1 MGSDPIVQGM
11 RNHLKLKSHLR
22 CVTDPNDVMKKDTPS
37 SRRKF
42 LREVAATSMATA
54 AMPIAS
60 LAAREKAED
69 RILRYEKP
77 ISANDKIRIGVI
89 GYGVQGHF
97 DLETALKVPGVELA
111 GICDLYTGRIENAK
125 EKFGNDLYT
134 TRNYQDL
141 LARKDIDA
149 VLICTMDVW
158 HARITLDALAKGK
171 HVYCEKPMVY
181 KIAEGYPV
189 MAAAK
194 KSGKVLQ
201 VGSQRVSSIGYLK
214 AKELLAAGEIGKLN
228 MVNAVYDR
236 QSSIGAWEYTI
247 PKDADAA
254 TTNWEKFIEATEKMA
269 FDAKKFFWWRAFR
282 EVGTGVAGDLFIHLL
297 SGSHLITNSKGPESI
312 YSTGQFSYWKDG
324 RNMPDVMSGVLQYPD
339 SKEHAAFQMTL
350 QVNFISG
357 TGGQEVIQLVGSE
370 GIIVVKGNDITVK
383 HSLMPEAPGF
393 GGYDSLFTFS
403 SKMQADL
410 QKEYD
415 AKWTMEQR
423 TRKTKEDILFK
434 APAGYSDHL
443 DHFTNF
449 FDAIRTNKPV
459 VEDAEFGFRAAAP
472 ALACNESYFKKKI
485 IHWDPVQLKLK

>member
-1 MGSDPIVQGM
+1 
-11 RNHLKLKSHLR
+11 
-22 CVTDPNDVMKKDTPS
+22 MKKDDDA
-37 SRRKF
+37 SRREF
-42 LREVAATSMATA
+42 LQKIAATSMATA
-54 AMPIAS
+54 ATPFAS
-60 LAAREKAED
+60 LAASEKAEE
-69 RILRYEKP
+69 RILRYEQK

-97 DLETALKVPGVELA
+97 DLDTALKVPGVELA
-111 GICDLYTGRIENAK
+111 GICDLYTGRLENAK

-134 TRNYQDL
+134 TRNYKDL
-141 LARKDIDA
+141 LDKKDIDA
-149 VLICTMDVW
+149 VLICTHDVW

-194 KSGKVLQ
+194 KSGKVFQ

-247 PKDADAA
+247 PKDANAM
-254 TTNWEKFIEATEKMA
+254 TTNWDKFIEATEKMA
-269 FDAKKFFWWRAFR
+269 YDSKKFFWWRAFK

-357 TGGQEVIQLVGSE
+357 TGGQEIIQLVGSE
-370 GIIVVKGNDITVK
+370 GIIVVRGNNITVK

-403 SKMQADL
+403 KKMQEEL

-415 AKWTMEQR
+415 AKWTAEQKAK
-423 TRKTKEDILFK
+423 KTKADIVFR
-434 APAGYSDHL
+434 APEGYSDHL

-449 FDAIRTNKPV
+449 FDAIRTGKPV

-485 IHWDPVQLKLK
+485 IRWDPVQLKLKSGG

>member
-1 MGSDPIVQGM
+1 M
-11 RNHLKLKSHLR
+11 
-22 CVTDPNDVMKKDTPS
+22 T
-37 SRRKF
+37 
-42 LREVAATSMATA
+42 
-54 AMPIAS
+54 S
-60 LAAREKAED
+60 LAAREKAEE
-69 RILRYEKP
+69 RILRYERK
-77 ISANDKIRIGVI
+77 ISANEKIRLGVI

-97 DLETALKVPGVELA
+97 DLDTALKVPGVELA
-111 GICDLYTGRIENAK
+111 GICDLYTGRLENAK

-134 TRNYQDL
+134 TRNYKDL
-141 LARKDIDA
+141 LEKKDVDA
-149 VLICTMDVW
+149 VIIATHDVW

-194 KSGKVLQ
+194 KSGKVFQ

-247 PKDADAA
+247 PKDADAM
-254 TTNWEKFIEATEKMA
+254 TTNWDKFIEVTEKMA
-269 FDAKKFFWWRAFR
+269 YDSKKFFWWRAFK

-297 SGSHLITNSKGPESI
+297 SGSHLITNSKGPASI

-357 TGGQEVIQLVGSE
+357 TGGQELIQLVGSE
-370 GIIVVKGNDITVK
+370 GIIVVRGNNITVK

-403 SKMQADL
+403 KKMQDDL
-410 QKEYD
+410 QKDYD
-415 AKWTMEQR
+415 AKWTAEQKAK
-423 TRKTKEDILFK
+423 KTKADIVFR
-434 APAGYSDHL
+434 APEGYSDHL

-449 FDAIRTNKPV
+449 FDAIRSSKPV

-485 IHWDPVQLKLK
+485 IHWDPIQLKLK

>member
-1 MGSDPIVQGM
+1 MKD
-11 RNHLKLKSHLR
+11 KL
-22 CVTDPNDVMKKDTPS
+22 N
-37 SRRKF
+37 SRRRF
-42 LREVAATSMATA
+42 LQQIGATSLITA
-54 AMPIAS
+54 ASPFAS
-60 LAAREKAED
+60 LTAQEKAEE
-69 RILRYEKP
+69 RILNYERNF
-77 ISANDKIRIGVI
+77 SANDKVRIGVI

-97 DLETALKVPGVELA
+97 DLNTALKVPGVELA

-125 EKFGNDLYT
+125 EQYGKDLYT
-134 TRNYQDL
+134 TRNYKEL
-141 LARKDIDA
+141 LDRADIDA
-149 VLICTMDVW
+149 VLICTTDVW

-181 KIAEGYPV
+181 KINEGAPV
-189 MAAAK
+189 VAAAK
-194 KSGKVLQ
+194 KSGKVVQ
-201 VGSQRVSSIGYLK
+201 VGSQRVSSLGYAK
-214 AKELLAAGEIGKLN
+214 AKELLVAGEIGKLN

-247 PKDADAA
+247 PKDADAN
-254 TTNWEKFIEATEKMA
+254 TTDWEKFIAITGQKMPY
-269 FDAKKFFWWRAFR
+269 DGKKFFWWRAFK

-297 SGSHLITNSKGPESI
+297 SGTHFITNSKGPESI

-324 RNMPDVMSGVLQYPD
+324 RNLPDVMSGVMQYPD
-339 SKEHAAFQMTL
+339 SPEHPTFQLTL

-370 GIIVVKGNDITVK
+370 GVIQVQGNNITVK

-403 SKMQADL
+403 KSMQEEM

-415 AKWTMEQR
+415 AKWTTEQR
-423 TRKTKEDILFK
+423 KRKTKEDIIFK
-434 APAGYSDHL
+434 VPAGYSDHL

-449 FDAIRTNKPV
+449 FDAIRTGKQV

-472 ALACNESYFKKKI
+472 ALACNESYLSKKI
-485 IHWDPVQLKLK
+485 VKWDPLNMKLK